1 MKISLSGIRVRAFHG
16 CLPQE
21 RTVGNDYLVDL
32 SVDVVETA
40 AALRDDDL
48 AGTVDYARLYA
59 LVREEMAIPARLL
72 EHVCYR
78 LVQRVLHEFP
88 LVQQAEVT
96 ITKLAPPIL
105 GADCMGASV
114 SYQAKK

>member
-16 CLPQE
+16 CLLQE
-21 RTVGNDYLVDL
+21 RTVGNDYLVNL
-32 SVDVVETA
+32 SVEVEETE
-40 AALRDDDL
+40 AALCNDDL
-48 AGTVDYARLYA
+48 AGTVDYARLYG

>member
-21 RTVGNDYLVDL
+21 RTIGNDYLVNL
-32 SVDVVETA
+32 SVDVEETE
-40 AALRDDDL
+40 AALCNDDL
-48 AGTVDYARLYA
+48 AGTVDYARLYG

>member
-21 RTVGNDYLVDL
+21 RIIGNDYLVNL
-32 SVDVVETA
+32 SVDVEETE
-40 AALRDDDL
+40 AALCNDDL
-48 AGTVDYARLYA
+48 AGTVDYARLYG

-78 LVQRVLHEFP
+78 LVQRVLHKFP